1 MEALMNSSRYP
12 LYALAI
18 LVGGAIGLWAGISPF
33 LLILLVLC
41 PLMMFFMMRG
51 GMHGDAHSGHGESGA
66 PDDPKQ
72 GSQPTRSA
80 DLDGSHERIDRP

>member
-1 MEALMNSSRYP
+1 MNHGKNFP

-18 LVGGAIGLWAGISPF
+18 LAGGGVALWAGISPF
-33 LLILLVLC
+33 FLLILLVC

-51 GMHGDAHSGHGESGA
+51 GMHGGHDEQDHSQHGQ
-66 PDDPKQ
+66 Q
-72 GSQPTRSA
+72 GSAPIRPA